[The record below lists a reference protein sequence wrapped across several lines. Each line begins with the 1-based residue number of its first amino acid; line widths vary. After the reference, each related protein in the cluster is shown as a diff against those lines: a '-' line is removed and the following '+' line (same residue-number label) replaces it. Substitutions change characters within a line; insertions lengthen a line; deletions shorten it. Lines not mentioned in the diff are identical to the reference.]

1 MEGTMTKV
9 SIVGVAQ
16 TRFEERIASLA
27 INELVYMVVRELLH
41 KTGVSMKE
49 IRSIVTAS
57 QDAWDGRTISGMTIN
72 EVVGGYLNAEAK
84 VAADGLQALLYGAA
98 RIMSGE
104 YTLTLVVAHCK
115 ESEGTPHAITNLMFD
130 PFTQRHLGLDDV
142 TAAALQA
149 RRYMRLRGL
158 AAEDI
163 AAVAVKN
170 HRHAKKNPFA
180 QRAGDFTI
188 TDVLNSPIL
197 ADPIHELE
205 AAPQSDGACALLL
218 ASESKARTVTDH
230 PVFIIGMGNAT
241 DAYWTDRELGEAKA
255 LRQAASRAYRMA
267 GIEYPAHEIDVA
279 EISARYAYEELM
291 AMEALGLSEAPQD
304 MLARGDCEIGGRLP
318 INPSGGPL
326 CGNPVTVSGL
336 VRVVEA
342 YLQLTDQAGEHQVH
356 GAQTALAHGAGGICG
371 QNQSVVILR
380 RE

>member
-1 MEGTMTKV
+1 MEGTMTRV
-9 SIVGVAQ
+9 AIVGVAQ

-41 KTGVSMKE
+41 KTGVSMGE
-49 IRSIVTAS
+49 IKSIVTAS
-57 QDAWDGRTISGMTIN
+57 QDAWDGRTISGMAIN

-84 VAADGLQALLYGAA
+84 VAADGLQALLYGIA

-104 YTLTLVVAHCK
+104 YALTLVVAHCK
-115 ESEGTPHAITNLMFD
+115 ESQGVPHAITNLMFD
-130 PFTQRHLGLDDV
+130 PFIQRHLGLDDV
-142 TAAALQA
+142 MAAALQA
-149 RRYMRLRGL
+149 RRYMKLKGL
-158 AAEDI
+158 TPEDV

-170 HRHAKKNPFA
+170 HRNAKKNPFA
-180 QRAGDFTI
+180 QRVGDFTI
-188 TDVLNSPIL
+188 ADVLNSPLL

-218 ASESKARTVTDH
+218 ASESKARTLTDH

-241 DAYWTDRELGEAKA
+241 DAYWTDRELGESGA
-255 LRQAASRAYRMA
+255 LREAASRAYHMA
-267 GIEYPAHEIDVA
+267 DIGDPARELDVV

-291 AMEALGLSEAPQD
+291 AMEALGLSEAPEK
-304 MLARGDCEIGGRLP
+304 MLARGDCEIDGRLP

-342 YLQLTDQAGEHQVH
+342 YLQVSGRAGEHQVR